1 MKWNNKFLSITA
13 IISPLCLDTS
23 SCCVYYTFKLSFT
36 TCSLHKKSLSLRRAA
51 NCTCAPFSCTQSLL
65 YIPKVNCCSL
75 GDHTFAHVMEL
86 YSPQMIPNRKWSRDR
101 KWSPKWT
108 ANDPRPQVTGSLKLT
123 ADDPVKTWGMEW
135 ILWDW
140 LQKRTDY
147 KKRSLF
153 LAPSKGKGKKDASS
167 QVNLYKAKKKI
178 E

>member
-86 YSPQMIPNRKWSRDR
+86 YSPQMIPNHKWSRDR

-108 ANDPRPQVTGSLKLT
+108 ANDPRPQVIPKVDRKWSRENLRN
-123 ADDPVKTWGMEW
+123 GMDFMGL
-135 ILWDW
+135 ITKKDW
-140 LQKRTDY
+140 L
-147 KKRSLF
+147 
-153 LAPSKGKGKKDASS
+153 
-167 QVNLYKAKKKI
+167 
-178 E
+178 

>member
-108 ANDPRPQVTGSLKLT
+108 ANDPRPQVIPKVDRKWSRENLRN
-123 ADDPVKTWGMEW
+123 GMDFMGL
-135 ILWDW
+135 ITKKDW
-140 LQKRTDY
+140 L
-147 KKRSLF
+147 
-153 LAPSKGKGKKDASS
+153 
-167 QVNLYKAKKKI
+167 
-178 E
+178 

>member
-75 GDHTFAHVMEL
+75 GDHTFAHVTVHKINDPQ
-86 YSPQMIPNRKWSRDR
+86 PQMIPRPQMIPKMDRKWSSTASHRIPKVDRKWSRENLR
-101 KWSPKWT
+101 
-108 ANDPRPQVTGSLKLT
+108 N
-123 ADDPVKTWGMEW
+123 GMDFMGL
-135 ILWDW
+135 ITKKDW
-140 LQKRTDY
+140 L
-147 KKRSLF
+147 
-153 LAPSKGKGKKDASS
+153 
-167 QVNLYKAKKKI
+167 
-178 E
+178 